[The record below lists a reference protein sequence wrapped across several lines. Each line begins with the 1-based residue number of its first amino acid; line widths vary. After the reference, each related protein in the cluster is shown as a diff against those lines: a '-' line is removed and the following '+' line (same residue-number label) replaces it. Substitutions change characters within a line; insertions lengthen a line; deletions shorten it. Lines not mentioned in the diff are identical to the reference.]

1 MFPFYN
7 KYHGRNISGSQSG
20 HMDVKPKMNKFA
32 NPARH
37 LIFTLLLGF
46 PFWNLSGQTTDK
58 SGYTGDLPDTG
69 EGIVASVGTIE
80 ISSTEFLANYQF
92 GPAFFKRKTDARNRY
107 LNTMI
112 HEKLLALDG
121 YEKKLEQ
128 NASVKRA
135 LQAYRD
141 DIITEELYKDTIM
154 SKITVSDEEI
164 ESWLPEAR
172 KQIDLAWI
180 YAVDEESSYALWK
193 QLSMGSSFDSLF
205 KKQLTDSLQE
215 SDRTLSSTIY
225 KLRSEQPEVFAVIVT
240 LPLEV
245 ILNQFRGR
253 TVGIYLRSAIS
264 GRRWY
269 LPESEEYKLKHE
281 LERSLFKNKLDV
293 ESDIYVKNLM
303 DRENPVID
311 KDGFFRIVLYLN
323 SKAVT
328 HKPFDEKIL
337 KNKLNSDQTDD
348 VNQILVTGKTIQIKT
363 TDFADWY
370 SPRAVYLKM
379 PSDSPENFILT
390 AQRIVWRMVRD
401 YVLIKEAKRKGY
413 ENLPNVIVQTAWW
426 QDKIVYN
433 AIKAEI
439 ANSVKYDENDL
450 RNYYTDNL
458 KNFTY
463 ASGEIIPYE
472 KARKNVESE
481 LRKEIYMNRLMRRV
495 LDLKQKY
502 AIEINENL
510 LGRLNLDDEGDPDTI
525 DFYAVKKG
533 GLLPRQPYPTID
545 WDWQLW
551 Y

>member
-1 MFPFYN
+1 M
-7 KYHGRNISGSQSG
+7 
-20 HMDVKPKMNKFA
+20 
-32 NPARH
+32 
-37 LIFTLLLGF
+37 T
-46 PFWNLSGQTTDK
+46 
-58 SGYTGDLPDTG
+58 
-69 EGIVASVGTIE
+69 
-80 ISSTEFLANYQF
+80 SSL
-92 GPAFFKRKTDARNRY
+92 RR
-107 LNTMI
+107 
-112 HEKLLALDG
+112 
-121 YEKKLEQ
+121 
-128 NASVKRA
+128 
-135 LQAYRD
+135 
-141 DIITEELYKDTIM
+141 LYKDTIM
-154 SKITVSDEEI
+154 SQITVSEGEI
-164 ESWLPEAR
+164 ETWLPEAR

-180 YAVDEESSYALWK
+180 YAADEESSFALWK
-193 QLSMGSSFDSLF
+193 QLSMSSSFDSLF

-215 SDRTLSSTIY
+215 SDRTLSSTIF
-225 KLRSEQPEVFAVIVT
+225 KLRSEQPEVFAVIAS
-240 LPLEV
+240 LPPGSHSEPV
-245 ILNQFRGR
+245 QGPD
-253 TVGIYLRSAIS
+253 G
-264 GRRWY
+264 WY
-269 LPESEEYKLKHE
+269 IFKIRNLWTPMVLTQSEEYKLKHE
-281 LERSLFKNKLDV
+281 LERSLFKKKLDI

-323 SKAVT
+323 GKAVT
-328 HKPFDEKIL
+328 HTPFDEKIL
-337 KNKLNSDQTDD
+337 KNKLNNDQTDD

-401 YVLIKEAKRKGY
+401 YLLIKEAKRKGY

-463 ASGEIIPYE
+463 ASGEIIPYK

-481 LRKEIYMNRLMRRV
+481 LRKEIYMNKLMRRV